1 MGNAMTAIMEH
12 SLASPMTWAA
22 QTLFENDGLVTLDGD
37 CIAELD
43 SAAAEI
49 EANPLAIEALHPRHF
64 EMTACQAAM
73 ARVREQIDNGIGFA
87 IIDRLPVE
95 RLETESAKKLY
106 WLLMSMIDRPV
117 AQKWDGTMVYDVTD
131 TGKKSR
137 PGSGVRSSKTN
148 GGQSYHTDN
157 AFNLPPDFVALFCLR
172 TARKGGVSGLVSLE
186 TVHNLMLAECPE
198 VLPRLYQPFHFDRQ
212 MEHAP
217 DDARLSFKPVFG
229 SDGARVYANFSP
241 RLIEHAYEM
250 NNKEMDAT
258 ARDAINALMRI
269 PERAGLGKS
278 FAFERGQI
286 QIVNNRRLGHRRT
299 AFRDWDEPKRR
310 RHLVRIWLRKTGR
323 PFYQG

>member
-1 MGNAMTAIMEH
+1 MTAIMEH

-43 SAAAEI
+43 SAAAET

-217 DDARLSFKPVFG
+217 DDARLSFKPVFE

>member
-95 RLETESAKKLY
+95 RLETEPAKKLY

-217 DDARLSFKPVFG
+217 DDARLSFKPVFE

>member
-1 MGNAMTAIMEH
+1 MTAIMEH

-217 DDARLSFKPVFG
+217 DDARLSFKPVFE